1 MFHNLLVLFISITP
15 SFDLTNPIQITNPLY
30 YPYMITYVLFED
42 KFQYLKNMLE
52 IVYQLIQET
61 KYNIKKNGNV
71 CFFN

>member
-1 MFHNLLVLFISITP
+1 MNLTIDLSTSISP
-15 SFDLTNPIQITNPLY
+15 SSNLTNSIKIINPLYY

-71 CFFN
+71 CFFD